1 MRRAPQRVARGV
13 GAAACAVL
21 AAAALAQQPAP
32 PVRIYGI
39 ELERAAGLD
48 RVIVQSAGEPAPR
61 LETISAEEL
70 ALHIPNAVLDAKTP
84 RELSGAPS
92 DAIRSASA
100 SEAGNEVIVRIR
112 RRAGAPAR
120 LALRGGIIAVEVE
133 RPEQDAEANVRIS
146 MRDAPIVQ
154 LVSEVRRVTG
164 RTFIY
169 DDRLQG
175 SVSVIVTDPITP
187 GEALELLHATLF
199 SKGFAAVPG
208 AGDSLLILPL
218 DEARPRAR
226 RERRA
231 LSAKRAGLITALVRF
246 ESVPAEQLVNVLA
259 PFAGGTL
266 TVVAYPPTNG
276 AILVGPEA
284 ALQRWLELA
293 RSLDETSRREL
304 VVLRPRHRQASE
316 LVALLSESLRDPLT
330 GRARAQ
336 LFLDERTNA
345 LIARAEPG
353 PLALLRARIAELDVA
368 PEATGVASVI
378 RLRFADAEALAKL
391 LGGIRSTGN
400 PPSAATAPPAAAA
413 LANADFEIVADKASR
428 SLVVTGDAAAQRL
441 VRSVVD
447 QIDVAPPTIS
457 VEVQVLEIATTGQ
470 LALGVDAFLPT
481 TDPANPG
488 RSVFGLGIGD
498 PFDQVADPVDA
509 TFLARYAKTPFV
521 VPIIGPGGIPINV
534 TLPRDIVQ
542 IKAAEGEARVTTLMR
557 PQLLATSGEEHE
569 FSAGLN
575 LPIPVSST
583 ESAQGGE
590 AGGDPLQTRIDIE
603 RQDVGLRL
611 RVKPIAGLAGDVRIA
626 VDLEVTNLLPS
637 AAGTRADV
645 GPTLASRTLQ
655 AHTTVDD
662 GGVAVLGMLLERSET
677 SIETGPPALKDV
689 PVLGNLLKQ
698 SLDRGGER
706 RLVIALQAQI
716 QRSPDERLA
725 DSIRLRGAHERSLAR
740 SGVLRGERS
749 GWGLRVATRT
759 TRADAEALAA
769 ELGKVG
775 KRRPRVVAW
784 EWDDAER
791 FDVVLAPYRNPFDAI
806 EALGRL
812 RAQGL
817 GADLV
822 AMPSGEADG
831 D

>member
-1 MRRAPQRVARGV
+1 MSWALQRFARRLC
-13 GAAACAVL
+13 AAALALHSAV
-21 AAAALAQQPAP
+21 ALAQQPEPA
-32 PVRIYGI
+32 VRVYGI

-48 RVIVQSAGEPAPR
+48 RVVVQSAGAAAAR
-61 LETISAEEL
+61 LETISDEEL
-70 ALHIPNAVLDAKTP
+70 ALRIPNAVLDATAP
-84 RELSGAPS
+84 RRRSGAAS
-92 DAIRSASA
+92 DAIQSVDA
-100 SEAGNEVIVRIR
+100 SEAGNEVILRIR
-112 RRAGAPAR
+112 RRAGMPAR
-120 LALRGGIIAVEVE
+120 LVERGGILAVEVE
-133 RPEQDAEANVRIS
+133 RPEEDPERNVRIS
-146 MRDAPIVQ
+146 MRDAPLVQ
-154 LVSEVRRVTG
+154 LVSEVRRITG

-208 AGDSLLILPL
+208 AGDSLMILPL

-231 LSAKRAGLITALVRF
+231 LSAKRAALITTLVRF
-246 ESVPAEQLVNVLA
+246 EFAPAEQLVNVLS
-259 PFAGGTL
+259 PFAGGTT

-284 ALQRWLELA
+284 ALQRWLALA

-304 VVLRPRHRQASE
+304 VVLRPRHRQAAE
-316 LVALLSESLRDPLT
+316 LYALLADALLDPLT
-330 GRARAQ
+330 GRPRAE

-353 PLALLRARIAELDVA
+353 PLAALRAQLAELDVA
-368 PEATGVASVI
+368 PETTGFASVI
-378 RLRFADAEALAKL
+378 RLRFADADALAKL
-391 LGGIRSTGN
+391 LSGIASGRTPSV
-400 PPSAATAPPAAAA
+400 SAAPRAASA
-413 LANADFEIVADKASR
+413 LAGADFSVVADKPSR

-457 VEVQVLEIATTGQ
+457 VEAQVLEVVTTGQ

-488 RSVFGLGIGD
+488 ESVFGVGIGD
-498 PFDQVADPVDA
+498 PFDQVADPIDA

-521 VPIIGPGGIPINV
+521 VPIIGPGGVPVNV

-557 PQLLATSGEEHE
+557 PHLLTISGEEHE
-569 FSAGLN
+569 LTTGLN
-575 LPIPVSST
+575 VPVPVGST
-583 ESAQGGE
+583 ESAEGQE
-590 AGGDPLQTRIDIE
+590 VAGDPLQTHVDIQ

-626 VDLEVTNLLPS
+626 VDLELTDLLPS
-637 AAGTRADV
+637 ATGSRRDV
-645 GPTLASRTLQ
+645 GPTLASRKLQ
-655 AHTTVDD
+655 AHTAVED

-677 SIETGPPALKDV
+677 SIETGAPVLKDV
-689 PVLGNLLKQ
+689 PVLGHLLTQ
-698 SLDRGGER
+698 TLDRGGER
-706 RLVIALQAQI
+706 RLLIALQAHI

-725 DSIRLRGAHERSLAR
+725 DTIRLRMAHERSLAR
-740 SGVLRGERS
+740 SGVLHGERA

-759 TRADAEALAA
+759 ARADAEALAA

-784 EWDDAER
+784 EWEGAER
-791 FDVVLAPYRNPFDAI
+791 FDVVLAPYESAFDAN
-806 EALGRL
+806 EVLGRL

-817 GADLV
+817 GAELV
-822 AMPSGEADG
+822 AMPSGEAG
-831 D
+831 GG